1 MVDQVADHRV
11 DPPPPLVGRLMLA
24 PLMNLDFAG
33 SDSGVVLATKAS
45 LMLLGVGL
53 LRLLAVL

>member
-1 MVDQVADHRV
+1 
-11 DPPPPLVGRLMLA
+11 MLA